1 MTIEKALDEVAKEYA
16 KALRLDYV
24 WNPLAWALYRVWRK
38 ADADPGRLATYQP
51 PRNHGADFVRPCGA
65 IHARNAA
72 GIPGMVP
79 DRRRPAIP
87 ERRREI

>member
-38 ADADPGRLATYQP
+38 ADADPKNKRRA
-51 PRNHGADFVRPCGA
+51 NHGTD
-65 IHARNAA
+65 
-72 GIPGMVP
+72 
-79 DRRRPAIP
+79 
-87 ERRREI
+87 